1 MTSSPQVS
9 FVLTAYNFGKY
20 IQSAINSLLAQRGG
34 YDFEIIVVDDC
45 STDNTAELVQQIRD
59 ERICFIR
66 HDKNRGVAGSINHA
80 FSLAKG
86 QYICRFDG
94 DDEWYPWL
102 LEETIPYLEQNPHIG
117 MVYGDISMINS
128 KGEITAEK
136 CEVRD
141 ISGIGRKEV
150 LKTILLD
157 YFIPAPA
164 IVARREAWQTA
175 LPLADDLIFCDF
187 DLALNMLSH
196 WDLVH
201 IPRILAKYRI
211 HDGNIHTTSFTKQR
225 RGENSIMKSTLAI
238 LEKTDLLSAAEKA
251 EILEMRYLSFAD
263 SYFGL
268 GSMEDARRC
277 YHKGLKI
284 NRLGEQKAY
293 WRRYLASYIG
303 TGTYNK
309 SKAIVKKIF
318 PKSPAG
324 ELAN

>member
-1 MTSSPQVS
+1 
-9 FVLTAYNFGKY
+9 
-20 IQSAINSLLAQRGG
+20 
-34 YDFEIIVVDDC
+34 
-45 STDNTAELVQQIRD
+45 
-59 ERICFIR
+59 
-66 HDKNRGVAGSINHA
+66 VAGSINHA
-80 FSLAKG
+80 FSLAQG

-102 LEETIPYLEQNPHIG
+102 LEATIPFLEQNPHIG
-117 MVYGDISMINS
+117 MVYGDISMINAQ
-128 KGEITAEK
+128 GEITAEK

-141 ISGIGRKEV
+141 IGGLCRKDV

-196 WDLVH
+196 WDLAHV
-201 IPRILAKYRI
+201 PRVLGRYRI

-225 RGENSIMKSTLAI
+225 RGEQSIMKSTLS
-238 LEKTDLLSAAEKA
+238 LFEKTNILSEADKQEVLAA
-251 EILEMRYLSFAD
+251 RYLSFAD

-268 GSMEDARRC
+268 GSMKDARRC
-277 YHKGLKI
+277 YHKGLK
-284 NRLGEQKAY
+284 LSQLSKQKGY

-303 TGTYNK
+303 QEAYSRGK
-309 SKAIVKKIF
+309 SLFKKNL
-318 PKSPAG
+318 PKSPAS